1 MDRSAAAIV
10 DIDVTTVVISIG
22 CGAGKRYALR
32 RPCFANAVF
41 ADPAIPLACGG
52 AIQRSAASI
61 TDGSTVVGNTARV
74 VATGQGH
81 ASIEVG
87 LCVRAAGGIWN
98 LRRVRGRIR
107 HSAVSDSC
115 VGNASIDVGVRV
127 RAAVG
132 AWVHAAVHPA
142 CEINDSCIGKAS
154 IELRSRGRA
163 RIFLTGPA
171 GFELANDHVGC
182 GSRSARVR
190 RAAFHV
196 RSDRIGNRR
205 AAIQAVAGNDP
216 ESVPAAAKQAGQQ
229 NRCPAAQATDCRLAR
244 HAPKFTPIPLFRVFF
259 TRTRPSRNCGP
270 KLPLAPGAQAR

>member
-1 MDRSAAAIV
+1 MDSSAAAIV
-10 DIDVTTVVISIG
+10 DVDVTTVVISAG
-22 CGAGKRYALR
+22 GGAGKRHALR
-32 RPCFANAVF
+32 HPCFANAVF
-41 ADPAIPLACGG
+41 ADPAIPLACGR

-61 TDGSTVVGNTARV
+61 TDGSTVFGNTARV

-115 VGNASIDVGVRV
+115 VGNASIDVGVRARV
-127 RAAVG
+127 AVG
-132 AWVHAAVHPA
+132 AWVHAAVRPA

-154 IELRSRGRA
+154 IELRSHGRA
-163 RIFLTGPA
+163 RILLACRA
-171 GFELANDHVGC
+171 GFEIAGDHVGS
-182 GSRSARVR
+182 GFRSAGVH
-190 RAAFHV
+190 RAATHV
-196 RSDRIGNRR
+196 GSNRIGNHRGSIR
-205 AAIQAVAGNDP
+205 AVAGNHP
-216 ESVPAAAKQAGQQ
+216 KSVPAAAKQAGQQ
-229 NRCPAAQATDCRLAR
+229 DRCQAAQATDCRLAW
-244 HAPKFTPIPLFRVFF
+244 HTPKFTRIPLFRVLF